1 MNDAN
6 AMTSIKYLYCYS
18 TYDIDTGT
26 NSIAQLI
33 SNCTSKNNLLF
44 NNSSKM
50 PGQLQTAEYLLQ
62 NFYLND
68 ATGKMAS
75 MEALLKKSYT
85 CDYCEK
91 LSFSS
96 IVELHN
102 HIKIHEQESFFSTFI
117 HNEANKCY
125 VCEEN
130 VTKHCLRNFRSHDSS
145 RQSLIICETCEIDVF
160 NVKPKRKPQQSQIN
174 EKKPTSFT

>member
-1 MNDAN
+1 
-6 AMTSIKYLYCYS
+6 
-18 TYDIDTGT
+18 
-26 NSIAQLI
+26 
-33 SNCTSKNNLLF
+33 
-44 NNSSKM
+44 M

-62 NFYLND
+62 HFYSND
-68 ATGKMAS
+68 ATGKMAT

-145 RQSLIICETCEIDVF
+145 QQSLIICETCEISVF
-160 NVKPKRKPQQSQIN
+160 KPKRKPQQSQTN
-174 EKKPTSFT
+174 ERKPASFTKADV